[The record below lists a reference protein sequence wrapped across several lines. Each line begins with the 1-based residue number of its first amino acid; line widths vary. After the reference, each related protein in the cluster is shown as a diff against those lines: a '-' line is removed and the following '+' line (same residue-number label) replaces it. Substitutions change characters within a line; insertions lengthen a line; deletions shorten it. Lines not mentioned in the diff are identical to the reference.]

1 MSGHPGQDDRRSH
14 AVDHARRLLKPS
26 RGAAAERD
34 AAGQWAL
41 GSDHAAAP
49 PPRRRRQRESA
60 RTRAPDR
67 NQEQRRMERLALGT
81 SDDVVLVVVL
91 VACLLLLAA
100 GIVERRRHRAR
111 LGRLPLR
118 ISVNG
123 SRGKSTVTRLLTG
136 ALAAGGY
143 RPLGK
148 TTGTEPKLLVGWTG
162 EEEDLRRRPEGPN
175 IGEQLLV
182 TRKAVEVGAD
192 VLVTE
197 CMAVKPEYQLTFHND
212 LVEVNLLVICNALD
226 DHLDEMGPTAAD
238 VAEVFA
244 ASIPSGGTVVVTPE
258 PHLDTYLEVAA
269 DRNATVLVADPGT
282 VSEREL
288 RGHGHLV
295 LAEHVALVLAI
306 TRELG
311 IDDDTALAGMRA
323 APVDPFAMRVT
334 PVGDPAEPAYFV
346 NGFAANDPSSTLALW
361 QHLQAQGLDAEGLT
375 VIVNCRRDR
384 IDRTELFAT
393 DVLPELPIDTLV
405 VTGEQTRPILR
416 AVSQGGIAVDDLL
429 DLTGA
434 SADEVVA
441 ALNGS
446 LSGHVIFGVGNL
458 HGGGVELVGAIEGLA
473 TDELERGVA

>member
-1 MSGHPGQDDRRSH
+1 MD
-14 AVDHARRLLKPS
+14 
-26 RGAAAERD
+26 
-34 AAGQWAL
+34 
-41 GSDHAAAP
+41 
-49 PPRRRRQRESA
+49 
-60 RTRAPDR
+60 
-67 NQEQRRMERLALGT
+67 RLALGT
-81 SDDVVLVVVL
+81 SDDAVLVVVL
-91 VACLLLLAA
+91 VASLLLLTA
-100 GIVERRRHRAR
+100 GVVERRRHRAR

-148 TTGTEPKLLVGWTG
+148 TTGTEPKLLFGWSG

-175 IGEQLLV
+175 IGEQLSV
-182 TRKAVEVGAD
+182 TRRAVEVGAD

-197 CMAVKPEYQLTFHND
+197 CMAVKPEYQLTFHDD

-244 ASIPSGGTVVVTPE
+244 ASIPRGGTVVVTPE
-258 PHLDTYLEVAA
+258 AHLDTYLEVAA
-269 DRNATVLVADPGT
+269 DRDATVLVAEPAT
-282 VSEREL
+282 VSERAL
-288 RGHGHLV
+288 QGHSHLV
-295 LAEHVALVLAI
+295 LAEHVALVFAI

-311 IDDDTALAGMRA
+311 IDDEVALAGMRA

-334 PVGDPAEPAYFV
+334 PVGDRDEPAYFV
-346 NGFAANDPSSTLALW
+346 NGFAANDPGSTLAVW
-361 QHLQAQGLDAEGLT
+361 QHIQAQDLAVDGLT
-375 VIVNCRRDR
+375 VIVNCRGDR

-393 DVLPELPIDTLV
+393 DVLPRLPIDTLV

-416 AVSQGGIAVDDLL
+416 AASQGTIAVHDLI

-434 SADEVVA
+434 SAGEVVA

-458 HGGGVELVGAIEGLA
+458 HGGGVELVGAIEDLA
-473 TDELERGVA
+473 IDDLEPRGVA

>member
-1 MSGHPGQDDRRSH
+1 
-14 AVDHARRLLKPS
+14 
-26 RGAAAERD
+26 
-34 AAGQWAL
+34 
-41 GSDHAAAP
+41 
-49 PPRRRRQRESA
+49 
-60 RTRAPDR
+60 
-67 NQEQRRMERLALGT
+67 MERLALGT
-81 SDDVVLVVVL
+81 SDDAVLVVVL
-91 VACLLLLAA
+91 ISSLLLLAA
-100 GIVERRRHRAR
+100 GVIERRRHRAR
-111 LGRLPLR
+111 LRQLPLR

-162 EEEDLRRRPEGPN
+162 EEQDLRRRPEGPN
-175 IGEQLLV
+175 IGEQLMV
-182 TRKAVEVGAD
+182 VGRAVELGAD

-197 CMAVKPEYQLTFHND
+197 CMAVKPEYQLAFHEE
-212 LVEVNLLVICNALD
+212 LVDVNLLVICNALD

-244 ASIPSGGTVVVTPE
+244 ASIPRGGTVVVTPE

-269 DRNATVLVADPGT
+269 ERNATVLVADPGT

-288 RGHGHLV
+288 QGHGHLV

-311 IDDDTALAGMRA
+311 IDDETALVGMLD

-334 PVGDPAEPAYFV
+334 SIGDPAQPAYFV

-361 QHLQAQGLDAEGLT
+361 QHLQAKGLDADRLT
-375 VIVNCRRDR
+375 VIVNCRGDR
-384 IDRTELFAT
+384 IERTELFAT
-393 DVLPELPIDTLV
+393 DVLPRLPIDTLV

-416 AVSQGGIAVDDLL
+416 AVSQGVIAVDDLL

-434 SADEVVA
+434 SADDVVA
-441 ALNGS
+441 AMNGS
-446 LSGHVIFGVGNL
+446 LCGQVIFGVGNL
-458 HGGGVELVGAIEGLA
+458 HGGGVQLVRALGELA
-473 TDELERGVA
+473 TDDLERGVA

>member
-1 MSGHPGQDDRRSH
+1 
-14 AVDHARRLLKPS
+14 
-26 RGAAAERD
+26 
-34 AAGQWAL
+34 
-41 GSDHAAAP
+41 
-49 PPRRRRQRESA
+49 
-60 RTRAPDR
+60 
-67 NQEQRRMERLALGT
+67 MERLALGT
-81 SDDVVLVVVL
+81 SDDAVLVVVL
-91 VACLLLLAA
+91 IASLLLLAA
-100 GIVERRRHRAR
+100 GSIERRRHRSR
-111 LGRLPLR
+111 LRQLPLR

-148 TTGTEPKLLVGWTG
+148 ATGTEPKLLVGWSG

-175 IGEQLLV
+175 IGEQLRV
-182 TRKAVEVGAD
+182 VGRAVELGAD

-197 CMAVKPEYQLTFHND
+197 CMAVKPEYQLAFHED
-212 LVEVNLLVICNALD
+212 LVDVNLLVICNALD

-244 ASIPSGGTVVVTPE
+244 ASIPRGGTVVVTPE

-282 VSEREL
+282 VAEREL
-288 RGHGHLV
+288 REHGHLV
-295 LAEHVALVLAI
+295 LAEHVALVLAV

-311 IDDDTALAGMRA
+311 IDDETALVGMLD

-361 QHLQAQGLDAEGLT
+361 QHLQARSLDADRLT
-375 VIVNCRRDR
+375 VIVNCRGDR
-384 IDRTELFAT
+384 IERTELFAT
-393 DVLPELPIDTLV
+393 DVLPRLPIDTLV

-416 AVSQGGIAVDDLL
+416 AVSQGEIAVDDLL
-429 DLTGA
+429 DLTGG
-434 SADEVVA
+434 SAEDVVA
-441 ALNGS
+441 AMNGS
-446 LSGHVIFGVGNL
+446 FRGQVIFGVGNL
-458 HGGGVELVGAIEGLA
+458 HGGGVQLVRAIEGLA
-473 TDELERGVA
+473 TDDLERGVA